1 MEDWADSGR
10 NTKLETTFANR
21 AKLFVIYDGNTLE
34 YDLRE
39 YSQLIMGRKA
49 RDFTPDLQ
57 VNSPIV
63 SRRHGMFRLSEGVLT
78 YQDLGSTNGTFIN
91 GIKAEKAV
99 PVPVYD
105 GSVFRVH
112 PVNNADSSHDVV
124 MLVTATFPA
133 DVRWERVSLGN
144 EVMSLDVGR
153 NQEIA
158 LRGKTV
164 SRKHATFFHAQNG
177 WAIIDNHSLNG
188 VFLNGRKIREPVLLR
203 PMDLVLIAHH
213 IFLFEGESLLYQAD
227 RGLAENQYAADKYPA
242 ADKAAGKVPADEI
255 PAADKPAEKVPAD
268 QIPAADNPA
277 GMMPADPWAAANR
290 PAGKAPAENHPEPG
304 KSAELQS
311 PEVMPDE
318 GKRSGRAG
326 RGKGMPTP
334 EQGGKAVSGKRRKAA
349 SGGRML
355 SIHIE
360 ERNAWNRLRKK
371 TLLRDIDLR
380 IESGSLVLILGG
392 SGAGKTTFM
401 NAVMGYEPAKGKIA
415 YGKSDIYREYEK
427 MKYEIGYVPQQDLLR
442 MEDVVYETLDNA
454 AQMRLP
460 DSVGAA
466 ERARRVENALQM
478 FGLSRERDAIVA
490 KLSGGQRKRLSI
502 AVEYIGNPSLF
513 FLDEPDSGLDGIM
526 AKELMMNL
534 RQIADQKKIVMV
546 ISHAPDR
553 AFELFDKVIVLA
565 KSDRDDSGH
574 LVYYG
579 SPADAC
585 RFFGTETLEGIVGRI
600 NRKDEGGEGLADYFI
615 EQYKQSGG
623 IR

>member
-63 SRRHGMFRLSEGVLT
+63 SRRHGVFRLFEGMLN

-91 GIKAEKAV
+91 GVKAEKAV

-105 GSVFRVH
+105 GSVFRIH

-133 DVRWERVSLGN
+133 DVQWERVSLGN
-144 EVMSLDVGR
+144 EVLSLDIGR

-213 IFLFEGESLLYQAD
+213 IFLFEGENLLYQAD
-227 RGLAENQYAADKYPA
+227 REIEENQYAAEKYPA

-255 PAADKPAEKVPAD
+255 PAADKPAEK
-268 QIPAADNPA
+268 
-277 GMMPADPWAAANR
+277 MPADPWPAVNR
-290 PAGKAPAENHPEPG
+290 PAGRAPAENYPEPG
-304 KSAELQS
+304 RPAELQ
-311 PEVMPDE
+311 PPKVMPD
-318 GKRSGRAG
+318 GK
-326 RGKGMPTP
+326 
-334 EQGGKAVSGKRRKAA
+334 
-349 SGGRML
+349 ML

>member
-177 WAIIDNHSLNG
+177 WAVIDNHSLNG
-188 VFLNGRKIREPVLLR
+188 VFLNGRKIREPVLLQ

-227 RGLAENQYAADKYPA
+227 RGLAENQYAAEKYPA

-255 PAADKPAEKVPAD
+255 PAADKPAEK
-268 QIPAADNPA
+268 
-277 GMMPADPWAAANR
+277 MPADPWPAVNR
-290 PAGKAPAENHPEPG
+290 PAGRATAENYPEPG
-304 KSAELQS
+304 RPAELQ
-311 PEVMPDE
+311 PPKVMPD
-318 GKRSGRAG
+318 GK
-326 RGKGMPTP
+326 
-334 EQGGKAVSGKRRKAA
+334 
-349 SGGRML
+349 ML

-526 AKELMMNL
+526 AKELMTNL

-600 NRKDEGGEGLADYFI
+600 NRKDEGGEGLADHFI
-615 EQYKQSGG
+615 EQFKQTGG
-623 IR
+623 VR